1 MSRRWSHCSYSQLP
15 DLKDLES
22 QLSFHLACCALPPG
36 QTSTLHP
43 GHTNSN
49 HNKNPQSQYGVA
61 PNLHKSH
68 LNLLLVVHLW
78 QTRASIPSCVAHD
91 RWKPTRDLS
100 STASRSHTR
109 RAPTH
114 RQGRA
119 TPTSNPSLA
128 QTQTTKLKKR
138 GHRSSVA
145 IAAEDQRATEQQ
157 QAKIVK
163 LVAATS
169 TGGSGEL
176 EVELSNRLPPSQHQ
190 HRQSWT
196 TRRSGFPCIVVI
208 ANSSRFNMKL
218 ALDTA
223 KKSNS

>member
-1 MSRRWSHCSYSQLP
+1 MVHALCPLSVAGISSEKPADLTFPQHSAGSNCFTLFSCRYLSRRWSHCSYSQLP

-61 PNLHKSH
+61 PTLHKSH
-68 LNLLLVVHLW
+68 LNLLLVFHLW

-91 RWKPTRDLS
+91 CWKPTRDLS

-119 TPTSNPSLA
+119 TLTTSQVTLLLL
-128 QTQTTKLKKR
+128 KLKP
-138 GHRSSVA
+138 
-145 IAAEDQRATEQQ
+145 Q
-157 QAKIVK
+157 
-163 LVAATS
+163 
-169 TGGSGEL
+169 
-176 EVELSNRLPPSQHQ
+176 
-190 HRQSWT
+190 
-196 TRRSGFPCIVVI
+196 
-208 ANSSRFNMKL
+208 SSRREDKGQV
-218 ALDTA
+218 
-223 KKSNS
+223 